1 MVAELGGEGKITEE
15 QRMLVNTAV
24 STELLRDNVLVRLL
38 DQTIQGTERRACERE
53 HRRLDDALT
62 RTLKMLA
69 KSRSRARLGHRRS
82 KHLPAQ
88 ASP

>member
-38 DQTIQGTERRACERE
+38 DQTIQGSERRAWERE

-69 KSRSRARLGHRRS
+69 KSRTRARLRYRRS
-82 KHLPAQ
+82 GTCPA
-88 ASP
+88 